1 MCKKELLEK
10 IKTKSSLVL
19 IQTYVEEIVKEK
31 YKSNLLNDEIF
42 CLFESVIDLANDVY
56 EEDKNSQETDL
67 TSIYSALNSLCC
79 KLGINMFDAL
89 TI

>member
-42 CLFESVIDLANDVY
+42 CLFESVIV
-56 EEDKNSQETDL
+56 
-67 TSIYSALNSLCC
+67 
-79 KLGINMFDAL
+79 
-89 TI
+89 